1 MKRLYKTILKSY
13 FGPFIMTFFIV
24 LFITLMQFL
33 WKYIDDMVGK
43 GLEPWVIA
51 KLLFYASATFV
62 PLALPL
68 AVLLSSL
75 MLFGNLGERYELVAC
90 KAAGISLRKVMQ
102 PLVVLTFILSG
113 LAFYFSNNILPLANL
128 KMSSLLY
135 DVREQKPAVNIR
147 EGVFYSDIDN
157 YVIKV
162 GKKESDGKTIRGVM
176 IYDHSQHMGNISLTL
191 ADSGYIEMTEDK
203 RYLLFNLYSGCNY
216 QENMEDRYS
225 FRRRPLQRTYFDE
238 QVIRLDMSSFEMK
251 RTNEELFKDHY
262 RMMNLTQ
269 LVESQDSMEIDLLD
283 RKKEFYKHMYSRYFH
298 LKAYDTLCYNADSTT
313 VFVESKQ
320 EDTLYENMPSYGND
334 SESVF
339 QENVEDDIDI
349 VEMQEDTILKEDI
362 KDCSCETEALLFPS
376 FIDNFDKGDKSEIV
390 TSALKTTRDIK
401 AIVEY
406 NREEIESREKQ
417 IRKHQIEWYRKFTL
431 SIACFILF
439 FIGAPLGA
447 IIRKGGFGLPVVI
460 SVLFFVV
467 FHVISMSGEK
477 LAREGVVEPVIG
489 MWLASMV
496 MLPIGV
502 FLTMKATTD
511 APLLQAESWSKL
523 FNRFKKKKQG

>member
-43 GLEPWVIA
+43 GLEPIIIA

-68 AVLLSSL
+68 SVLLSSL

-102 PLVVLTFILSG
+102 PLIIFSFVLSG

-128 KMSSLLY
+128 KMSSLLF

-157 YVIKV
+157 YIIKV
-162 GKKESDGKTIRGVM
+162 GKKDSDGKTIREVM
-176 IYDHSQHMGNISLTL
+176 IYDHSQHMGNVSLTL
-191 ADSGYIEMTEDK
+191 ADSGFIEMTKDN

-238 QVIRLDMSSFEMK
+238 QIIRIDMSSFEMK

-269 LVESQDSMEIDLLD
+269 LVYSQDSMEIDLNN
-283 RKKEFYKHMYSRYFH
+283 RKQDFYEHMYARFFN
-298 LKAYDTLCYNADSTT
+298 LRAYDTICYNADSTT
-313 VFVESKQ
+313 IIVGNMQ
-320 EDTLYENMPSYGND
+320 NEDSSETMPSYD
-334 SESVF
+334 DDKDIPEEKI
-339 QENVEDDIDI
+339 QEDNAIAS
-349 VEMQEDTILKEDI
+349 QKDTILAVETI
-362 KDCSCETEALLFPS
+362 CYSCKTKAMVFPD
-376 FIDNFDKGDKSEIV
+376 FIDNFNQEDQSEIV
-390 TSALKTTRDIK
+390 ENALKTTRDIK

-406 NREEIESREKQ
+406 NREEIETREKQ
-417 IRKHQIEWYRKFTL
+417 IRKYKIEWYRKFTL

-467 FHVISMSGEK
+467 FHVINMSGEK
-477 LAREGVVEPVIG
+477 LAREGVVEPVVG

-496 MLPIGV
+496 MLPVGI

-511 APLLQAESWSKL
+511 APLLQAEAWSKF
-523 FNRFKKKKQG
+523 FNRFKKKKKK